1 MPCCCINICCCC
13 CCCCCCRRTDSC
25 DGVLGKL
32 GFTLLLPP
40 LLLLLLAV
48 TEGGLELEV
57 VAEEEEVGGGKVGGT
72 VPGVPAGL
80 VMAML
85 PWLAGWDT
93 MVGVCGVV
101 GMEEEEVEEEGMDE
115 GFWRA
120 W

>member
-1 MPCCCINICCCC
+1 M
-13 CCCCCCRRTDSC
+13 RTDSC
-25 DGVLGKL
+25 DGVPGKFV
-32 GFTLLLPP
+32 FTLPLPT

-48 TEGGLELEV
+48 TEGGLEV
-57 VAEEEEVGGGKVGGT
+57 GVAAEEEEGGKVGGT

-85 PWLAGWDT
+85 VWVAGWET
-93 MVGVCGVV
+93 MVGVCGVA
-101 GMEEEEVEEEGMDE
+101 GMEEEEEVEEEGKDG